1 MRNVIWIFLTT
12 LLKGLVKPILELLG
26 IRRKSDP
33 QLDKAIEDV
42 KKGDYDAINDRYN
55 NP

>member
-1 MRNVIWIFLTT
+1 MKNIIWVMLTQ
-12 LLKGLVKPILELLG
+12 LFKGLVGPLLKLLG
-26 IRRKSDP
+26 LRKKSDP